1 MLDVPRD
8 EARRMSSEPV
18 AASPPLELDVSGL
31 GEVEATHEPGTGQGR
46 YGASRWYPG
55 WTMLGVAGALQ
66 YMSAPGQSYSVA
78 AFKDPMREGLSVSET
93 DFSLAYAVATVLSAV
108 LLPYVGRVVD
118 AVGARKTLPFIA
130 AGLGAGCL
138 YMSSITSLTGLY
150 LAFCIV
156 RSMGQGALS
165 LISVWLVGEWFE
177 KKRGMATAVA
187 GLGGGLSVMTVP
199 ILNNWLIT
207 RYGWDTAWVV
217 LSLSVWGVL
226 IVPSLLM
233 IRDRPEDIGLKP
245 DGFEDPEE
253 DLNQSVKEADD
264 SDIEDSP
271 RPLIAPTGESWTVS
285 EVLRDATFW
294 KLLAVPATAGLVG
307 TGLVFHQVALM
318 ETHGLDSYE
327 ALGLMTIQAGFA
339 TLMTFPIGWLTDRVE
354 SRFILFFAMLCLSGA
369 SLLVMTLPFSWMAIV
384 YALLL
389 GLHGSIL
396 RSTGNVVW
404 INFYGRNHQGAVRG
418 VAWSAMIL
426 ASALGPLPLAVSID
440 YFESYMPALCLFIA
454 LPIAAAVAVSTA
466 RAPNR
471 EARAEALQGK

>member
-1 MLDVPRD
+1 
-8 EARRMSSEPV
+8 MSSKPV
-18 AASPPLELDVSGL
+18 AASPPLEPDLSGP
-31 GEVEATHEPGTGQGR
+31 GEPEGTLQSAPDQGNQQ
-46 YGASRWYPG
+46 GTSKWYPG

-66 YMSAPGQSYSVA
+66 YLSAPGQSYSVA
-78 AFKDPMREGLSVSET
+78 AFKDPMRDALSISET

-108 LLPYVGRVVD
+108 LLPYMGRAVD
-118 AVGARKTLPFIA
+118 AVGARKTLPLIA

-138 YMSSITSLTGLY
+138 YMSSITSLTSLY

-156 RSMGQGALS
+156 RSLGQGALS

-199 ILNNWLIT
+199 ILNNWLILQ
-207 RYGWDTAWVV
+207 YGWSTAWVV

-226 IVPSLLM
+226 VVPGMLL
-233 IRDRPEDIGLKP
+233 IRDRPEDLGLKP
-245 DGFEDPEE
+245 DGFEKPDE
-253 DLNQSVKEADD
+253 DLARSTENADA
-264 SDIEDSP
+264 SESEGTSF
-271 RPLIAPTGESWTVS
+271 PLIAPTGESWTVS

-294 KLLAVPATAGLVG
+294 KLLAVPSTAGLVG

-318 ETHGLDSYE
+318 RTHGLSSFE
-327 ALGLMTIQAGFA
+327 ALGLMTVQAAFA

-354 SRFILFFAMLCLSGA
+354 SRFILFSAMLCLAGA
-369 SLLVMTLPFSWMAIV
+369 SLLVMTLPFTWLAIV

-404 INFYGRNHQGAVRG
+404 INFYGRAHQGAVRG

-426 ASALGPLPLAVSID
+426 ASALGPLPLAISID
-440 YFESYMPALCLFIA
+440 YFESYMPALCMFIA

-466 RAPNR
+466 RAPMR
-471 EARAEALQGK
+471 EARAEVL

>member
-1 MLDVPRD
+1 
-8 EARRMSSEPV
+8 MSSEPV
-18 AASPPLELDVSGL
+18 AASPPLEPDVSGL
-31 GEVEATHEPGTGQGR
+31 GEVEGTHESGFGQAGQS
-46 YGASRWYPG
+46 ASRWYPS
-55 WTMLGVAGALQ
+55 WTMLGVAGTLQ
-66 YMSAPGQSYSVA
+66 YLSAPGQSYSVA

-118 AVGARKTLPFIA
+118 AVGARRTLPLIA

-138 YMSSITSLTGLY
+138 YMSSITSLAGLY

-156 RSMGQGALS
+156 RSLGQGALS

-207 RYGWDTAWVV
+207 RYGWETAWVV

-226 IVPSLLM
+226 IVPGLLL

-245 DGFEDPEE
+245 DGFESPEE
-253 DLNQSVKEADD
+253 NLNQSGKEEDD
-264 SDIEDSP
+264 SDIEDS

-285 EVLRDATFW
+285 EVLRDTTFW
-294 KLLAVPATAGLVG
+294 KLLAVPSTAGLVG

-318 ETHGLDSYE
+318 RTHGLGSFE
-327 ALGLMTIQAGFA
+327 ALGLMTVQAAFA

-354 SRFILFFAMLCLSGA
+354 SRFILFSAMLCLAGA
-369 SLLVMTLPFSWMAIV
+369 SLLVMTLPFAWLAIV

-404 INFYGRNHQGAVRG
+404 INFYGRAHQGAVRG

-440 YFESYMPALCLFIA
+440 YFESYMPALCIFIA
-454 LPIAAAVAVSTA
+454 LPIAAAIAVSTA
-466 RAPNR
+466 RAPDR
-471 EARAEALQGK
+471 KPGSEVL

>member
-1 MLDVPRD
+1 
-8 EARRMSSEPV
+8 
-18 AASPPLELDVSGL
+18 
-31 GEVEATHEPGTGQGR
+31 
-46 YGASRWYPG
+46 
-55 WTMLGVAGALQ
+55 MLGVAGTLQ

-78 AFKDPMREGLSVSET
+78 AFKEPMRDALSISET

-118 AVGARKTLPFIA
+118 EVGAKKTLPLIA

-156 RSMGQGALS
+156 RSLGQGALS

-177 KKRGMATAVA
+177 KKRGMATAIA

-207 RYGWDTAWVV
+207 QYGWSTAWVV

-226 IVPSLLM
+226 VVPGILL

-245 DGFEDPEE
+245 DGFENPHE
-253 DLNQSVKEADD
+253 DLAATPETEGD
-264 SDIEDSP
+264 SQNEDTSL
-271 RPLIAPTGESWTVS
+271 PLIAPTGESWTVP
-285 EVLRDATFW
+285 EVLRDPTFW
-294 KLLAVPATAGLVG
+294 KLLAVPSTAGLVG

-318 ETHGLDSYE
+318 GTHGLSSFE

-354 SRFILFFAMLCLSGA
+354 SRFILVVAMLCLASA
-369 SLLVMTLPFSWMAIV
+369 SLLVMTLPFQWMAIV

-404 INFYGRNHQGAVRG
+404 INFYGRAHQGAVRG

-440 YFESYMPALCLFIA
+440 YFDSYVPALCLFIGM
-454 LPIAAAVAVSTA
+454 PIAAAAAVSTA
-466 RAPNR
+466 RAPKR
-471 EARAEALQGK
+471 EASLEPGSP

>member
-1 MLDVPRD
+1 
-8 EARRMSSEPV
+8 MSSEPV
-18 AASPPLELDVSGL
+18 AASPPLEPDLSGS
-31 GEVEATHEPGTGQGR
+31 GEVEGTHETGPNQTGH
-46 YGASRWYPG
+46 GASRWYPG

-118 AVGARKTLPFIA
+118 AVGARKTLPLIA

-156 RSMGQGALS
+156 RSLGQGALS

-207 RYGWDTAWVV
+207 QYGWSTAWVV

-226 IVPSLLM
+226 VVPGMLL

-245 DGFEDPEE
+245 DGFERPDE
-253 DLNQSVKEADD
+253 DLARPAEDESD
-264 SDIEDSP
+264 SASEGTTLA
-271 RPLIAPTGESWTVS
+271 LIAPTGESWTVS

-294 KLLAVPATAGLVG
+294 KLLAVPSTAGLVG

-318 ETHGLDSYE
+318 RTHGLGSFE
-327 ALGLMTIQAGFA
+327 ALGLMTIQAAFA

-354 SRFILFFAMLCLSGA
+354 SRFILFSAMLCLAGA
-369 SLLVMTLPFSWMAIV
+369 SLLVMTLPFTWLAIV

-404 INFYGRNHQGAVRG
+404 INFYGRAHQGAVRG

-440 YFESYMPALCLFIA
+440 YFESYVPALCMFIA

-466 RAPNR
+466 RAPDRQSTLENDSP
-471 EARAEALQGK
+471 